1 MNDEAEDGEE
11 SLEEQTATAYHEA
24 GHAVLALYLG
34 RPIHRVS
41 IQSNHLRLGQ
51 VELTRGMARPS
62 KDFVEDES
70 IFLLA
75 GMAAEARHT
84 GSYSHGHAGA
94 DLRAVRDLI
103 AARAATE
110 RQAEKLERRFLD
122 KTEYL
127 LDDPA
132 LWMAV
137 ELLVAELLA
146 KKTVS
151 GRAVK
156 HFYELAERK
165 AEKQA

>member
-1 MNDEAEDGEE
+1 MTDEAEEREE
-11 SLEEQTATAYHEA
+11 NLEDQTATAYHEA

-34 RPIHRVS
+34 RPVHRVS
-41 IQSNHLRLGQ
+41 ILPNQLRLGQ
-51 VELTRGMARPS
+51 VELTRGMARPP

-75 GMAAEARHT
+75 GMVAEARHT
-84 GSYSHGHAGA
+84 GAYSHGHAGA
-94 DLRAVRDLI
+94 DLRAVRELI
-103 AARAATE
+103 ATRAATE

-151 GRAVK
+151 GRAAK

-165 AEKQA
+165 AEKEA